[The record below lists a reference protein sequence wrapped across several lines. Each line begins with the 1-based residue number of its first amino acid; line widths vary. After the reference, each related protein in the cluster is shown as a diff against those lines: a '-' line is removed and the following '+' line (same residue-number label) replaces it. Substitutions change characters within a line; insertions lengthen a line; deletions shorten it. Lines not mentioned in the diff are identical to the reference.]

1 MNELDVLIEGE
12 LIGRV
17 RMNKAGRLS
26 FDYEPRWRDSPDGYS
41 LSVSMP
47 IATVTYSHNLV
58 SSYLW
63 NLLPENPNILQ
74 RWGQQFHVSAASPF
88 KLLKF
93 VGADVPGA
101 IQFFPPAQLAT
112 IQSQQRPLIDWISLD
127 ELEQRLAQLRSDAA
141 AVRRPGDPG
150 KMSLPGAQAKTAFC
164 WDSRAKRWGVPSGRA
179 PTTHIIKPAVP
190 GFDGLV
196 ENEHLC
202 QDIAARLGLPAAKS
216 SVLTLGGT
224 SYIVI
229 ERFDRL
235 PPAQRAAF
243 VQRIHQEDMCQALGL
258 MPGRK
263 YQQDGGPGI
272 ADIVSLIRRVSSSP
286 NTDVDR
292 FLDAN
297 AFNWLIGGTDAHAK
311 NYSLL
316 IGAGEEVRLSPLY
329 DLSSQLPYPELVEQ
343 RVAMKIGDHYD
354 IPLIGFTD
362 WQSLA
367 SACAVDPEILMNRL
381 RHLAD
386 KLPEII
392 SAARDQAL
400 TDGLNHRVTTDLA
413 TLLVRHA
420 KDRRATLDAAPSKR
434 GRKAGKGTTRRG
446 RHAGSG

>member
-12 LIGRV
+12 LIGRI

-26 FDYEPRWRDSPDGYS
+26 FDYEPGWRDSPDGYS

-47 IATVTYSHNLV
+47 VASITYSHNLV
-58 SSYLW
+58 SPHLW
-63 NLLPENPNILQ
+63 NLLPENPYILQ
-74 RWGQQFHVSAASPF
+74 RWGQQFHVSAANPF
-88 KLLKF
+88 KLLQF

-101 IQFFPPAQLAT
+101 AQFFPATQLAT
-112 IQSQQRPLIDWISLD
+112 IQSQQRPLIDWISVD
-127 ELEQRLAQLRSDAA
+127 ELAQRLAQLRSDAA

-164 WDSRAKRWGVPSGRA
+164 WDGEAKRWGVPSGRA

-202 QDIAARLGLPAAKS
+202 QAIAARLGLPAAKS
-216 SVLTLGGT
+216 YVLTLADT

-235 PPAQRAAF
+235 PPAPGAAF
-243 VQRIHQEDMCQALGL
+243 VQRIHQEDICQALGL

-263 YQQDGGPGI
+263 YEQDGGPGI
-272 ADIVSLIRRVSSSP
+272 ADIVSLIRRVSSNP
-286 NTDVDR
+286 NTDVER

-316 IGAGEEVRLSPLY
+316 LGAGDEVRLSPLY
-329 DLSSQLPYPELVEQ
+329 DLSSQLPYKELIDQ
-343 RVAMKIGDHYD
+343 RLAMKIGDHYD
-354 IPLIGFTD
+354 IPLIGSTA

-367 SACAVDPEILMNRL
+367 SACAVNPEILMNRL

-386 KLPEII
+386 RLPEVI

-400 TDGLNHRVTTDLA
+400 TDGLNHRVITDLA
-413 TLLVRHA
+413 TLLIQHV
-420 KDRRATLDAAPSKR
+420 KDRRATLDAAPSLR
-434 GRKAGKGTTRRG
+434 RRSRKA
-446 RHAGSG
+446 AS

>member
-1 MNELDVLIEGE
+1 MNELNVLIEGE
-12 LIGRV
+12 LIGRI

-26 FDYEPRWRDSPDGYS
+26 FDYEPGWRDSPGGYS

-47 IATVTYSHNLV
+47 VASITYSHNLV
-58 SSYLW
+58 SPHLW
-63 NLLPENPNILQ
+63 NLLPENPYILQ
-74 RWGQQFHVSAASPF
+74 RWGQQFHVSAANPF
-88 KLLKF
+88 KLLQF

-101 IQFFPPAQLAT
+101 AQFFPPTQLAT
-112 IQSQQRPLIDWISLD
+112 IQSQQRPLIDWISVD
-127 ELEQRLAQLRSDAA
+127 ELAQRLAQLRSDAA

-164 WDSRAKRWGVPSGRA
+164 WDGEAKRWGVPSGRA

-202 QDIAARLGLPAAKS
+202 QAIAVRLGLPAAKS
-216 SVLTLGGT
+216 YVLTLADT
-224 SYIVI
+224 PYIVI

-235 PPAQRAAF
+235 PPAPGSAF
-243 VQRIHQEDMCQALGL
+243 VQRIHQEDICQALGL

-263 YQQDGGPGI
+263 YEQDGGPSI
-272 ADIVSLIRRVSSSP
+272 ADIVSLIRRVSSNP
-286 NTDVDR
+286 NTDVER

-329 DLSSQLPYPELVEQ
+329 DLSSQLPYKELIDQ
-343 RVAMKIGDHYD
+343 RLAMK
-354 IPLIGFTD
+354 
-362 WQSLA
+362 
-367 SACAVDPEILMNRL
+367 
-381 RHLAD
+381 
-386 KLPEII
+386 I

-400 TDGLNHRVTTDLA
+400 TDGLNHRVITDLA
-413 TLLVRHA
+413 TLLIQHV

-434 GRKAGKGTTRRG
+434 PRSRKA
-446 RHAGSG
+446 AS

>member
-1 MNELDVLIEGE
+1 MSELDVLIEGD

-26 FDYEPRWRDSPDGYS
+26 FEYEPRWRDSTRSHS
-41 LSVSMP
+41 LSISMP
-47 IATVTYSHNLV
+47 IASITYSHTLI

-101 IQFFPPAQLAT
+101 AQFFPPAQLAT
-112 IQSQQRPLIDWISLD
+112 IQSQQRPSIDWISLD
-127 ELEQRLAQLRSDAA
+127 ELAQRLAQLRSDAA

-164 WDSRAKRWGVPSGRA
+164 WDNKGKRWGVPSGRA
-179 PTTHIIKPAVP
+179 PTTHIIKPSVP

-202 QDIAARLGLPAAKS
+202 QVIAAQLGLPAAKS
-216 SVLTLGGT
+216 SILKLGDT

-235 PPAQRAAF
+235 PPALGSAFAQR
-243 VQRIHQEDMCQALGL
+243 VHQEDMCQALRL

-263 YQQDGGPGI
+263 YQQDGGPSI
-272 ADIVSLIRRVSSSP
+272 ADIVSLVRRVSSDP
-286 NTDVDR
+286 NTDVER

-316 IGAGEEVRLSPLY
+316 IGAGDEVRLSPLY
-329 DLSSQLPYPELVEQ
+329 DLSSQLPYPELIEQ
-343 RVAMKIGDHYD
+343 RVAMKIGGHYD
-354 IPLIGFTD
+354 IALIGFTE

-367 SACAVDPEILMNRL
+367 LECAVDAEMLLSRL
-381 RHLAD
+381 RDLAD
-386 KLPEII
+386 RLPKVI

-400 TDGLNHRVTTDLA
+400 AEGLNHQVIADLS
-413 TLLVRHA
+413 TLLIKHVTN
-420 KDRRATLDAAPSKR
+420 RRATLDAAPSKR
-434 GRKAGKGTTRRG
+434 RRSRKVA
-446 RHAGSG
+446 S